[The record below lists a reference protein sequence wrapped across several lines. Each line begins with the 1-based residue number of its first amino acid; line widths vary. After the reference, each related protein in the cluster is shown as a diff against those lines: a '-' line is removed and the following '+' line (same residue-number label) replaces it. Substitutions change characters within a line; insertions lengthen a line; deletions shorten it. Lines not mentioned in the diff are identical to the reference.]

1 MAQLKRLSEHC
12 EFGATTKEMLRDRIL
27 WSVAWQT
34 ETYSVSCYLRQ
45 TSRCTAHGQ
54 SHGGSA
60 AAEQNAQVH
69 QPPSQPAEGQDV
81 NLTNGDE
88 QEAASNVAT
97 RATVAGAQ
105 NTSAT
110 CT

>member
-1 MAQLKRLSEHC
+1 MVCGLANRNIQCKLLSE
-12 EFGATTKEMLRDRIL
+12 ADLT
-27 WSVAWQT
+27 
-34 ETYSVSCYLRQ
+34 
-45 TSRCTAHGQ
+45 RCTAHGQ